1 MSGYARTTPEEVQKA
16 FRAIASIVIVIVFA
30 VAATVAV
37 RSAYGAFSDDMV
49 VHTRFVR
56 AGQALRPGS
65 DVKYRGVNV
74 GKVRKVTLN
83 HRGVD
88 VVLRIHKDARIP
100 KSTSATVRPKTLF
113 GEKYV
118 QLAVR
123 NGDAGP
129 FLKDGDHVR
138 AAGTGTEVE
147 ALLDTT
153 DHLLR
158 SVDATELATLMD
170 ELVKASQGE
179 GARVARLIDKS
190 VNATAVMSDTLDA
203 QLHAIDSFK
212 RFSAEYRDIGPSLN
226 GINANLND
234 LLPTFNAARAD
245 YERLLTTLRP
255 FADHLADFVEVNE
268 ANFDKILDDGDN
280 IVRVLTARKQ
290 NISETIYG
298 LSRYTY
304 TLAEAIA
311 PGTLPDGSRYGNLK
325 LFIDVSDINALLC
338 AVLGPSSQGA
348 DLSPVREALA
358 AQVPQLACPGDGAAA
373 ATTPGGSGSSTTG
386 ASGGGAAPDPS
397 TDITKALATP
407 DTSTN
412 GGSVGDMLLPLL
424 GGAG

>member
-1 MSGYARTTPEEVQKA
+1 VSITVRTTPEEVQKA
-16 FRAIASIVIVIVFA
+16 FRAVASIVIVILLA
-30 VAATVAV
+30 AGATVAV
-37 RSAYGAFSDDMV
+37 RSAYGAFSDDMTV
-49 VHTRFVR
+49 KTRFVR

-74 GKVRKVTLN
+74 GKVRSVELRNRK
-83 HRGVD
+83 VD

-100 KSTSATVRPKTLF
+100 ADTSATVRPKTLF
-113 GEKYV
+113 GEKFV
-118 QLAVR
+118 ELAVR
-123 NGDAGP
+123 PGDDGP
-129 FLKDGDHVR
+129 FLADGDRVR
-138 AAGTGTEVE
+138 AAGTGAEVE
-147 ALLDTT
+147 ELLDTT

-158 SVDATELATLMD
+158 SVDVTELATLMD

-179 GARVARLIDKS
+179 GDRVARLIDKS
-190 VNATAVMSDTLDA
+190 VDATAAISDTLDA
-203 QLHAIDSFK
+203 QLRAIDSFQ
-212 RFSAEYRDIGPSLN
+212 RFTIQYRDVGPSLN

-245 YERLLTTLRP
+245 YERLLGSLKP

-268 ANFDKILDDGDN
+268 ADFDRILDDGDN
-280 IVRVLTARKQ
+280 IVRVLTARKE

-325 LFIDVSDINALLC
+325 LFMDVSDLNALLC

-358 AQVPQLACPGDGAAA
+358 AQVPQLACEGDGQ
-373 ATTPGGSGSSTTG
+373 ATAPALPGGSGTS
-386 ASGGGAAPDPS
+386 AEGGSAPADPT
-397 TDITKALATP
+397 TDITSGLATP
-407 DTSTN
+407 DVATN
-412 GGSVGDMLLPLL
+412 GGTVGDLLAPLL